1 MNIIVCGCKKDHTCN
16 ELATVYETRDGKR
29 HTFTDDSEAK
39 KWYDENYTNVL
50 MGSVAC
56 SICGEAM
63 IDSAWML

>member
-1 MNIIVCGCKKDHTCN
+1 MKFIICGCKKDHECN
-16 ELATVYETRDGKR
+16 EDATVYETRDGNR
-29 HTFTDDSEAK
+29 HTFKDDSEAK
-39 KWYDENYTNVL
+39 TWHQENYQNVL